1 MEQDSKDSA
10 QSSATSTSTTDTV
23 SQPEYKVPGHHINT
37 NSQSN
42 YPVMSRSSLCSC
54 KNNPQV
60 PIFVHL
66 PSICNS
72 SLKERLHL
80 NVKIIAFVLV
90 VYPLLCVSLS
100 QAAARLESTDE
111 TMKVLNGVLWVIAS
125 SNSLLTTD
133 S

>member
-10 QSSATSTSTTDTV
+10 QSSATSTSTTDTA
-23 SQPEYKVPGHHINT
+23 SQPEYKVSGHHINT

-54 KNNPQV
+54 KNNPQI

-72 SLKERLHL
+72 ILKERLHM
-80 NVKIIAFVLV
+80 NVKIIAFVPM

-100 QAAARLESTDE
+100 QAAARLESTDDQDKE
-111 TMKVLNGVLWVIAS
+111 TMKVLNGGFVGYS
-125 SNSLLTTD
+125 FF
-133 S
+133 